1 MSLHDRTQ
9 DLKAQ
14 ILETEYMLSLVQ
26 GHPLMEPS
34 LRERLKMLQE
44 ELGAIPNDIEEAKL
58 RLLFSGKAVVGSLG
72 IRSDFVNKTIKPI
85 QGIVKSLAALG
96 KYGNLGKRGKAKD
109 VADLYLT
116 NLAHGSFGY
125 ELSVLSPKEL
135 FEEQEVAKS
144 IKQTMCIIEATTKGN
159 EEFDKAIENIP
170 NRVLNNL
177 ESFFKEVS
185 DEDSILKLESGST
198 YIELSSE
205 KIKEGYNRVASIT
218 IEKSPISI
226 KGVFKGAL
234 IQSEIFEFLPE
245 KGKVIRGSIG
255 ESLSSEDI
263 TRYNEKFSNKECIFL
278 LQENTVIFNN
288 HRKKPTY
295 ELLGIKP
302 VS

>member
-1 MSLHDRTQ
+1 M
-9 DLKAQ
+9 
-14 ILETEYMLSLVQ
+14 
-26 GHPLMEPS
+26 
-34 LRERLKMLQE
+34 
-44 ELGAIPNDIEEAKL
+44 